1 MPEQLE
7 ALPSYWKPRIRLLS
21 SGCDVEGAPLTL
33 RTLLFALRDMPY
45 ERPEGQSNDARACI
59 SQWRGTCSAKHLA
72 VYELLE
78 SLGLSPR
85 LWLASYRIDFERA
98 YYSDLLRS
106 QAKGLVVYDI
116 HNYITCTINDRSTVV
131 DITFPAALGDYGFPV
146 TASWSEGR
154 DFILCCA
161 PDEVQEIRS
170 IDEADHMKRQWL
182 QALNPGDAAII
193 RERAIQELM
202 LSARQS

>member
-1 MPEQLE
+1 MAQMSQYSTIRSQRHYRKFESHGMVSRLCE
-7 ALPSYWKPRIRLLS
+7 AILCFNATMVHSVYFPRI
-21 SGCDVEGAPLTL
+21 
-33 RTLLFALRDMPY
+33 
-45 ERPEGQSNDARACI
+45 
-59 SQWRGTCSAKHLA
+59 
-72 VYELLE
+72 
-78 SLGLSPR
+78 LSPR
-85 LWLASYRIDFERA
+85 LWLASYRINFERA

-116 HNYITCTINDRSTVV
+116 HNYITCTINGRSTVV